1 MKQLGRKTDGLTLF
15 RFLSSLFFS
24 VLAAALLS
32 SCVGNPPIEEYNL
45 ARAAHDAAIEAE
57 SSRYAQGLWYKA
69 DDAYNHAVKLFKDRQ
84 HDESREEFIHAR
96 ELLEKAENAARISRV
111 QSGGV
116 PQ

>member
-1 MKQLGRKTDGLTLF
+1 MLKRAFPVLTF
-15 RFLSSLFFS
+15 C
-24 VLAAALLS
+24 LLT
-32 SCVGNPPIEEYNL
+32 SCVGSPPIEEYNL

-69 DDAYNHAVKLFKDRQ
+69 DEAYNDAIKLYKDRQ
-84 HDESREEFIHAR
+84 HDEAREEFNHAR